1 MKLSFQI
8 DGNDAAA
15 SAPIRSRLSHQY
27 AEACFSVIGAS
38 MPFAKITRCDEGR
51 NNEFLARVFKPLSL
65 FGHSLSPIIKGTEI
79 GCFFKENGSN
89 LKGKALIA
97 LNTFLR
103 NARLLLKYLGC

>member
-1 MKLSFQI
+1 
-8 DGNDAAA
+8 
-15 SAPIRSRLSHQY
+15 
-27 AEACFSVIGAS
+27 
-38 MPFAKITRCDEGR
+38 MPFATITRCDEGR

-79 GCFFKENGSN
+79 ECFFKENGSN